1 MQPTG
6 GGRSLVSMR
15 YLRYFNLLYI
25 GGFDDESIVRM
36 LTVFVEWVYLKIDVN
51 TELFGLRST
60 IVKNTTALINQIQSN
75 LLPTPTK
82 SHYIYNIRDIF
93 KVFEG
98 MSKCTKV

>member
-1 MQPTG
+1 
-6 GGRSLVSMR
+6 MR

-36 LTVFVEWVYLKIDVN
+36 LTIFVEWVYLKIDVN
-51 TELFGLRST
+51 TELLGLRGT
-60 IVKNTTALINQIQSN
+60 IVKNTTALIHQIQSN